1 MSQRSVGCCPAGTQV
16 IYEVNVKCK
25 DDETAKRFFGW
36 LVNQGHVA
44 EVMKNEGFSSAEV
57 LTDAEDPLK
66 LVARYVVD
74 SMDDLEAYSSGPGV
88 VLKKAGIEKFGDS
101 FTATRRSFTYE
112 GIYKEVVYSYELD
125 VLEDPAWCYS
135 ATNPHEYRFD
145 VCRANP
151 AELAHGG
158 IRVTNPPQEEF
169 SWFPP
174 YLWMMALC
182 NTCGVHLGW
191 AFCTAD
197 EAENRGGSSQVDT
210 RPETREEDIREVV
223 EDQAAPQPALPA
235 PGESE
240 SSVESSR
247 VTPPGEMSD
256 GFVQSNVEEDT
267 EAEENES
274 AGVARQRSDDD
285 AIQPRVRRRRVDVL
299 RRMLSEGLE
308 IIGRPSHPTVSFYGL
323 ILTKLRE
330 REMTQSEILD
340 AERRFQNRLRSHWTS
355 TLIED
360 F

>member
-1 MSQRSVGCCPAGTQV
+1 MVSGSFIHPMTESSSEPLEKGGAKQMEGKVEPRHWYLACQFCQMPVVGRDQ
-16 IYEVNVKCK
+16 II
-25 DDETAKRFFGW
+25 R
-36 LVNQGHVA
+36 
-44 EVMKNEGFSSAEV
+44 
-57 LTDAEDPLK
+57 
-66 LVARYVVD
+66 
-74 SMDDLEAYSSGPGV
+74 
-88 VLKKAGIEKFGDS
+88 EK
-101 FTATRRSFTYE
+101 YE

-135 ATNPHEYRFD
+135 EAHILLTTLCSFARISFFRGLPSELDDFTLRFYMHQKRNEIRSSD
-145 VCRANP
+145 
-151 AELAHGG
+151 G
-158 IRVTNPPQEEF
+158 IHVSDQ
-169 SWFPP
+169 
-174 YLWMMALC
+174 
-182 NTCGVHLGW
+182 HLGR

-308 IIGRPSHPTVSFYGL
+308 IIGPPNNLISGRPSHPTVSFYGL